1 MEELYTI
8 QCGTSKDQP
17 MPRFPLWQC
26 VVSQDQQLRRT
37 HSVPAAASAVSSGPA
52 ARMYPWS
59 PFTAPGTAPLL
70 PQSQRRPQWTTDDQL
85 KLPQGYHR
93 WIFRGSPLTPNGL
106 NNGKAG
112 FPEFHNVYTQP
123 EAYQAYRKTGE
134 FPEGTI
140 LLKELQL
147 TKPGTYADGSRNEA
161 SGRGYFPG
169 KANGIDISVKD
180 SKRFKDTNGWGF
192 FNFGHHA
199 PPYVQSA
206 AVQSKEACAGC
217 HEANA
222 TDMVFSEFY
231 KPVLDAK

>member
-1 MEELYTI
+1 MAILLASLV
-8 QCGTSKDQP
+8 CGTIVGLNDGN
-17 MPRFPLWQC
+17 
-26 VVSQDQQLRRT
+26 D
-37 HSVPAAASAVSSGPA
+37 ASAGSIPDWG
-52 ARMYPWS
+52 
-59 PFTAPGTAPLL
+59 
-70 PQSQRRPQWTTDDQL
+70 PQWKMDDQL
-85 KLPQGYHR
+85 QLPQGYHR
-93 WIFRGSPLTPNGL
+93 WIFLGSPLTPHGL
-106 NNGKAG
+106 NNGNAG
-112 FPEFHNVYTQP
+112 FPEFHNVYIQP
-123 EAYQAYRKTGE
+123 EAYQAYRDTGE

-180 SKRFKDTNGWGF
+180 SKRFRDTNSWGF

-199 PPYVQSA
+199 PPYAQTASVQP
-206 AVQSKEACAGC
+206 KEACAGC